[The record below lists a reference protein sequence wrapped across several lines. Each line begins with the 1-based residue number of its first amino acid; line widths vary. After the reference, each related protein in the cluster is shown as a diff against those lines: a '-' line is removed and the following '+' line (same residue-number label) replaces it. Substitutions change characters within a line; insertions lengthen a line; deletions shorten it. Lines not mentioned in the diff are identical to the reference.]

1 MFFTREYLHAPGFFI
16 PKFGQE
22 GLEAVIELQNLT
34 KRFETPKGTFHALD
48 QVSLSIED
56 GDIFGIIGISG
67 AGKSTLIRCINLLER
82 PEAGKI
88 LIDGNDITQYSER
101 QLRTLRRN
109 IGMVFQQF
117 HLLMQ
122 LTILENVMLPMQI
135 AGVPKANQRKKAL
148 ELLELV
154 GLLEQKDKYP
164 AQLSGGQQQRVSI
177 ARALANDPKVL
188 LCDEPTSALDP
199 LTTSSVLHLLKDIH
213 EKLGVTI
220 VIITHQIEV
229 VQKICNRMA
238 VIDHA
243 VIAEQGDVQAI
254 FQNPQA
260 QITKQLLGRV
270 SWHV

>member
-1 MFFTREYLHAPGFFI
+1 MR
-16 PKFGQE
+16 KFGQE
-22 GLEAVIELQNLT
+22 ASDTVIELQNLT
-34 KRFETPKGTFHALD
+34 KRFETPHGTFHALD
-48 QVSLSIED
+48 NVSLDIMD

-82 PEAGKI
+82 PEQGSI
-88 LIDGNDITQYSER
+88 RIDGQDITHCTDQ
-101 QLRTLRRN
+101 QLLALRRN

-122 LTILENVMLPMQI
+122 RTILENVMLPMQI
-135 AGVPKANQRKKAL
+135 AGVAKAERRKRAL

-154 GLLEQKDKYP
+154 GLLAQRDKYP

-177 ARALANDPKVL
+177 ARALANNPSVL

-213 EKLGVTI
+213 QKLGVTI

-229 VQKICNRMA
+229 VEKICSRMA

-243 VIAEQGDVQAI
+243 VIAEQGDVQTI

>member
-1 MFFTREYLHAPGFFI
+1 
-16 PKFGQE
+16 
-22 GLEAVIELQNLT
+22 
-34 KRFETPKGTFHALD
+34 
-48 QVSLSIED
+48 
-56 GDIFGIIGISG
+56 
-67 AGKSTLIRCINLLER
+67 
-82 PEAGKI
+82 
-88 LIDGNDITQYSER
+88 
-101 QLRTLRRN
+101 
-109 IGMVFQQF
+109 
-117 HLLMQ
+117 
-122 LTILENVMLPMQI
+122 MLPMQI
-135 AGVPKANQRKKAL
+135 AGVPRVNQRKKAL

-213 EKLGVTI
+213 EKLDVTI

-243 VIAEQGDVQAI
+243 AIAEQGDVQTI
-254 FQNPQA
+254 FQDPHA

>member
-1 MFFTREYLHAPGFFI
+1 MI
-16 PKFGQE
+16 
-22 GLEAVIELQNLT
+22 VLQDLS
-34 KRFETPKGTFHALD
+34 KQFETPHGTFHALHH
-48 QVSLSIED
+48 VSLEIQD

-67 AGKSTLIRCINLLER
+67 AGKSTLLRCINLLER
-82 PEAGKI
+82 PEQGKI
-88 LIDGNDITQYSER
+88 LIDGQDITQYSDR
-101 QLRTLRRN
+101 QLLSLRRG
-109 IGMVFQQF
+109 IGMIFQQF

-122 LTILENVMLPMQI
+122 RTILDNVILPMQI
-135 AGVPKANQRKKAL
+135 AGVPKADRKRKAL

-154 GLLEQKDKYP
+154 GLSEQKDKYP

-199 LTTSSVLHLLKDIH
+199 LTTSSILQLLQKIH
-213 EKLGVTI
+213 DQLGVTI
-220 VIITHQIEV
+220 IMITHQIEV

-243 VIAEQGDVQAI
+243 VIAEQGDVQEI

-260 QITKQLLGRV
+260 QITKQLLGRAA
-270 SWHV
+270 WHV